1 MKGGIM
7 KLKDQVAI
15 VTGGA
20 RGNGFAI
27 AKALAGEGCNVVI
40 ADICADME
48 SVPYPLAT
56 PDDMDAAVKAI
67 EALGVKAVG
76 VKCDIRS
83 SADVSALVDKV
94 LADFGKVDILVNNA
108 GVTSL
113 VPVAEM
119 DELTWDETLDSHLK
133 GTFLC
138 CKYVVPHMIDAH
150 AGKIVS
156 ISSVGGQRGFGMGSH
171 YCAAKHG
178 IIGFTKSLAME
189 TADHN
194 INVNVVCPGTIWTKM
209 MSGLADYFG
218 MDQDEAKVDFMK
230 GHLFKDREI
239 SSDDIGQAVLWL
251 CLPESKC
258 VTGNMITVDAGW
270 TCQAP

>member
-20 RGNGFAI
+20 RGNGLAI

-48 SVPYPLAT
+48 SVPYPLAN
-56 PDDMDAAVKAI
+56 PDDLDAAVKAV
-67 EALGVKAVG
+67 EAMGVKAVG
-76 VKCDIRS
+76 IKCDIRS
-83 SADVSALVDKV
+83 SAEVGALVDKV
-94 LADFGKVDILVNNA
+94 LADFGKVDILINNA

-113 VPVAEM
+113 VPVADM

-138 CKYVVPHMIDAH
+138 CHFVVPHMIDAH
-150 AGKIVS
+150 SGKIVS

-178 IIGFTKSLAME
+178 IIGFSKSLAME

-209 MSGLADYFG
+209 MSGLAEYFG

-239 SSDDIGQAVLWL
+239 TSDDIGQAVLWL

>member
-1 MKGGIM
+1 M

-20 RGNGFAI
+20 RGNGLAI
-27 AKALAGEGCNVVI
+27 AKALASEGANVVI

-56 PDDMDAAVKAI
+56 PDDLDTAVKAV
-67 EALGVKAVG
+67 EAMGVKAVG
-76 VKCDIRS
+76 IKCDIRS
-83 SADVSALVDKV
+83 ADEVSAMVDKV
-94 LADFGKVDILVNNA
+94 LADFGKIDILVNNA

-138 CKYVVPHMIDAH
+138 CHFVVPHMIDAH
-150 AGKIVS
+150 SGKIVS

-194 INVNVVCPGTIWTKM
+194 VNVNVVCPGTIWTKM

-218 MDQDEAKVDFMK
+218 MDQEEAKVDFMK

-239 SSDDIGQAVLWL
+239 TSDDIGQAVLWL

>member
-1 MKGGIM
+1 M

-27 AKALAGEGCNVVI
+27 ARALASEGCNVVV
-40 ADICADME
+40 ADICEDIA
-48 SVPYPLAT
+48 SVPYKLAT
-56 PDDMDAAVKAI
+56 GADLDAAVQELAST
-67 EALGVKAVG
+67 GVKAAGIVCDVRSNAS
-76 VKCDIRS
+76 VKSMVAQVMEKFGRV
-83 SADVSALVDKV
+83 DVAV
-94 LADFGKVDILVNNA
+94 ANA

-113 VPVAEM
+113 VPVADM
-119 DELTWDETLDSHLK
+119 DEATWDDTLDTHLK
-133 GTFLC
+133 GTFLLC
-138 CKYVVPHMIDAH
+138 HHVVPHMIA
-150 AGKIVS
+150 AKSGKIVA

-178 IIGFTKSLAME
+178 ILGFVKSLAME

-194 INVNVVCPGTIWTKM
+194 VNVNAVCPGTVWTNM
-209 MSGLADYFG
+209 MKGLAEHFG
-218 MDQDEAKVDFMK
+218 MEMEEAKQQFCE

-239 SSDDIGQAVLWL
+239 MPADIANAVLWL

-258 VTGNMITVDAGW
+258 VTGNMITVDSGW
-270 TCQAP
+270 TAAAG

>member
-20 RGNGFAI
+20 RGNGFAA
-27 AKALAGEGCNVVI
+27 AKALASEGANIVI
-40 ADICADME
+40 VDICADME

-56 PDDMDAAVKAI
+56 PDDLDVAVKAI
-67 EALGVKAVG
+67 EAMGVKAVG
-76 VKCDIRS
+76 IKCDIRS
-83 SADVSALVDKV
+83 SAEVGAMVDKV
-94 LADFGKVDILVNNA
+94 LADFGKIDILVNNA

-119 DELTWDETLDSHLK
+119 DELTWDETVDTHLK

-150 AGKIVS
+150 SGKIVS

-178 IIGFTKSLAME
+178 IIGFSKSLAME

-194 INVNVVCPGTIWTKM
+194 INVNTVCPGTIWTKM